1 MSPKSIK
8 SSTNVGKKLCVK
20 TCLFLTL
27 IFMDFRCI
35 LAPKLALKKVGFFEV
50 FLKLAPEGSQEA
62 SKRLRKAPKRPPRS
76 DLKRFLLSFWT
87 VLGIVLGKTSRATR
101 YFHHALQPYK
111 RVWEIRSYVL
121 CSFFFLRCFY
131 AFQFFATFTFSDF
144 SWAFESFAMFSCFV
158 VGGLR
163 IWLLAGTA

>member
-121 CSFFFLRCFY
+121 CSFFCDVSAHFSFLRRSLFQIFHGHSSLLQCFP
-131 AFQFFATFTFSDF
+131 
-144 SWAFESFAMFSCFV
+144 V
-158 VGGLR
+158 
-163 IWLLAGTA
+163 LL